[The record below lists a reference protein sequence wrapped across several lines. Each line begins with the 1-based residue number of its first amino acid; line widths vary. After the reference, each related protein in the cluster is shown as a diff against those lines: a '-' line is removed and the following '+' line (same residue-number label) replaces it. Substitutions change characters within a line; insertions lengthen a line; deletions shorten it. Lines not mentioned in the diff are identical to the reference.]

1 MKRKIGFY
9 LLLGGILSLAFIK
22 KSDEKQINIVID
34 AGHGGKD
41 YGATHEGY
49 YEKDIVDAISAKIKA
64 QNTNSN
70 IVLHFTR
77 TSDEFV
83 GLKNRTDLI
92 NSIKPDLVLSLHI
105 THNGNTAASGS
116 EIFIAKEGPNKEK
129 SSELATALSEKLKQN
144 TTGFRGIK
152 EAPFFILKK
161 SEAPALL
168 VELGFL
174 SNPNDRA
181 FLLDDANQKQIANA
195 ILDFAGELK

>member
-22 KSDEKQINIVID
+22 KSDEKQINVVID

-41 YGATHEGY
+41 HGATHEGY

-83 GLKNRTDLI
+83 ELKSRADII
-92 NSIKPDLVLSLHI
+92 NSVKPDLVLSLHV
-105 THNGNTAASGS
+105 TTNGNSAASGS
-116 EIFIAKEGPNKEK
+116 EIYIPKESATKEK
-129 SSELATALSEKLKQN
+129 SSELATALSEKLKQ
-144 TTGFRGIK
+144 TTTSFRGIK
-152 EAPFFILKK
+152 EAPFYILKK

-174 SNPNDRA
+174 SNQKDRE
-181 FLLDDANQKQIANA
+181 FLLDDANQRQIANV
-195 ILDFAGELK
+195 ILEFAGEIK